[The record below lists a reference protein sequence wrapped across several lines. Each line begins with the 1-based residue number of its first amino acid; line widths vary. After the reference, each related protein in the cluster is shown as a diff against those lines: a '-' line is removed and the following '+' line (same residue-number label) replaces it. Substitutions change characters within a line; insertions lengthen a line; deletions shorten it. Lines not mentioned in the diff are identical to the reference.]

1 MEKIKLG
8 NKSFNKIF
16 DVYFL
21 GSLLFLV
28 LVGVY
33 SVYSNNLNAETLDNF
48 NKHLTYVFWG
58 IILMFFISF
67 VPEDKIQILTLP
79 SYFFSIIL
87 LIIVLFFA
95 DPTYGTKGW
104 IKIGG
109 FSIQPS
115 EFAKLALILTSAFF
129 ISIPGVS
136 LNNVRGFG
144 ILSIIFLIPI
154 FLIILQPDFGTAIV
168 IIAIFWGFL
177 FWTGFKLNILLTLL
191 GIPLLT
197 LFYLKGIVEF
207 VLVSILFSAILI
219 FANKRNYSKTIIIIS
234 ISIVFAISS
243 KELIQHLPAHQ
254 QKRIHT
260 FIDPAFEPDRASYNL
275 IQSLLAVGSG
285 GFFGK
290 GPFSGTQ
297 TQLQYVYA
305 QSSDFVFSI
314 PSEEFGFIGSTLIII
329 AFFILIRRTIKI
341 GLESISPFLRYS
353 VLGYSVMLIFHFIE
367 NVGMTI
373 GLFPVMGIPL
383 PFVSSGGSF
392 FLVNCVL
399 AGLTLNAYRKKFQS
413 I

>member
-1 MEKIKLG
+1 MEKIKVG
-8 NKSFNKIF
+8 NKSINKIF

-21 GSLLFLV
+21 SSLLFLV
-28 LVGVY
+28 LVGIY
-33 SVYSNNLNAETLDNF
+33 AVYSNNLNAETLDNF

-58 IILMFFISF
+58 IVLMFFISF
-67 VPEDKIQILTLP
+67 VPEDKIQILALP
-79 SYFFSIIL
+79 SYIFSIIL
-87 LIIVLFFA
+87 LIVVLFIA

-104 IKIGG
+104 IKLGG
-109 FSIQPS
+109 FSLQPS
-115 EFAKLALILTSAFF
+115 EFAKLSLILTTAFF

-136 LNNVRGFG
+136 LNNIRGLS
-144 ILSIIFLIPI
+144 ILSIIFLIPTL
-154 FLIILQPDFGTAIV
+154 LIILQPDYGTSIV
-168 IIAIFWGFL
+168 ILAIFWGFL

-197 LFYLKGIVEF
+197 LFYLKGITEF
-207 VLVSILFSAILI
+207 VLVIILFSAILLA
-219 FANKRNYSKTIIIIS
+219 ANKKNYIKTIIIIS
-234 ISIVFAISS
+234 ICIVFALSS
-243 KELIQHLPAHQ
+243 KELIHNLPAHQ

-285 GFFGK
+285 GFLGK

-329 AFFILIRRTIKI
+329 AFFVLIRRTIKI
-341 GLESISPFLRYS
+341 GLDSNSPFLKYS
-353 VLGYSVMLIFHFIE
+353 VLGYSIMLTFHFIE

-399 AGLTLNAYRKKFQS
+399 AGLTLNAYRKKFHS
-413 I
+413 F